1 MLNSSDLTQLEKR
14 GISPSAVDQQIAY
27 FKNGFPWMTLFK
39 AATPKDGVIQ
49 LSDEQVED
57 LVQKFDKEKSGLSI
71 LKMVPASGAA
81 TRMFKSLFEH
91 LQDGVENKES
101 KVFFEQL
108 EKFAFS
114 PALKKLTGENPSP
127 KDVLTK
133 LLLDEG
139 LGYGS
144 LPKGL
149 LDFHRY
155 SNEVRTPLQEHL
167 YEAVE
172 YASDGKSAKLHFTVS
187 PEHRSK
193 FEELV
198 NKVVPTLEIKFG
210 IKFEISFSE
219 QKLST
224 DTVAVD
230 MNNEL
235 FRESDGSML
244 FRPAGHGALL
254 ENLNDLV
261 ADLIFIKNVDNV
273 VPDALRGPTITYK
286 KALGGLLLQI
296 LEGIKHLDE
305 QLKGDVSEDLL
316 IEAEQS
322 LVEYLGFVPSPAYQ
336 LMPLEDKVVY
346 LRKVLNRPTRVC
358 GVVKN
363 TGEPGGGPFWCQDA
377 EGNST
382 LQLVESAQV
391 NPADE
396 QQMNLFKGST
406 HFNPVDLVCATKDL
420 QGRKFDLP
428 EFRDMNTGFI
438 TEKTKDGKKL
448 KALELPGL
456 WNGAMAYW
464 NTIFVEVPLETFN
477 PVKTVNDLLR
487 PAHQDTTF

>member
-1 MLNSSDLTQLEKR
+1 MLKSSDLTLLEKR
-14 GISPSAVDQQIAY
+14 GIQPSEVEQQIDY
-27 FKNGFPWMTLFK
+27 FKKGFPWMTLFK
-39 AATPKDGVIQ
+39 AATPGEGVIQ
-49 LSDEQVED
+49 LSDEQVEEMS
-57 LVQKFDKEKSGLSI
+57 QKFDAEKSKLSI

-91 LQDGVENKES
+91 LQEGMTNKES

-108 EKFAFS
+108 EKFAFYKS
-114 PALKKLTGENPSP
+114 LKKLLGENPSETEI
-127 KDVLTK
+127 LSK
-133 LLLDEG
+133 LLMSDG
-139 LGYGS
+139 LSYGS

-149 LDFHRY
+149 LEFHQY
-155 SNEVRTPLQEHL
+155 SSEVRTPLEEHL
-167 YEAVE
+167 LEAID
-172 YASDGKSAKLHFTVS
+172 YASDGKTAKLHFTVS
-187 PEHRSK
+187 PEHRSR
-193 FEELV
+193 FEDLV
-198 NKVVPTLEIKFG
+198 QKVTPVLENKFG
-210 IKFEISFSE
+210 IKFEVGFSE

-235 FRESDGSML
+235 FRELDGSML

-254 ENLNDLV
+254 ENLNDLD
-261 ADLIFIKNVDNV
+261 ADIIFIKNVDNV
-273 VPDALRGPTITYK
+273 VPDDLRAPTIAYK
-286 KALGGLLLQI
+286 KAIGGLLLSI
-296 LEGIKHLDE
+296 LEGIKELDLRL
-305 QLKGDVSEDLL
+305 QGDVTEDLL
-316 IEAEQS
+316 IQAEQE
-322 LVEYLGFVPSPAYQ
+322 LVAYLGFVPSPAYQ
-336 LMPLEDKVVY
+336 LMPAEQKVVY
-346 LRKVLNRPTRVC
+346 LREVLNRPTRVC

-382 LQLVESAQV
+382 LQLVESAQI
-391 NPADE
+391 NPSDE
-396 QQMNLFKGST
+396 GQMNLFKGST

-420 QGRKFDLP
+420 QGRKFDLRNY
-428 EFRDMNTGFI
+428 RDMNTGFI

-487 PAHQDTTF
+487 PAHQNG

>member
-1 MLNSSDLTQLEKR
+1 MLTSSDLTQLEKR
-14 GISPSAVDQQIAY
+14 GISPAEVEKQIAY

-39 AATPKDGVIQ
+39 AATPGEGVIQ
-49 LSDEQVED
+49 LTLEQVEEMGR
-57 LVQKFDKEKSGLSI
+57 KFDELKSQLQI

-91 LQDGVENKES
+91 LQEGEGNKES

-108 EKFAFS
+108 EKFAFY
-114 PALKKLTGENPSP
+114 PALQKYLGQNATE
-127 KDVLTK
+127 KDILSA
-133 LLLDEG
+133 LLLSEG
-139 LGYGS
+139 LGYGA

-155 SNEVRTPLQEHL
+155 ADEVRTPLQEHL
-167 YEAVE
+167 MEAIE

-187 PEHRSK
+187 PEHRSR
-193 FEELV
+193 FEGLV
-198 NKVVPTLEIKFG
+198 QKLVPSLESKFG
-210 IKFEISFSE
+210 IKFAINFSE

-224 DTVAVD
+224 DTVAVNP
-230 MNNEL
+230 NNEL
-235 FRESDGSML
+235 FREVDGSLL

-254 ENLNDLV
+254 ENLNDLE
-261 ADLIFIKNVDNV
+261 ADIIFIKNVDNV
-273 VPDALRGPTITYK
+273 VPDALRLPTIQYK
-286 KALGGLLLQI
+286 KALGGLLISI
-296 LEGIKHLDE
+296 LEGIKQLDE
-305 QLKGDVSEDLL
+305 QLQGEVSEDL
-316 IEAEQS
+316 IIQAEQE
-322 LVEYLGFVPSPAYQ
+322 LVAYLGFVPSPAYQ
-336 LMPLEDKVVY
+336 LLPIEQKVVF
-346 LRKVLNRPTRVC
+346 LRQVLNRPTRVC

-391 NPADE
+391 NPNDE
-396 QQMNLFKGST
+396 GQLNLFKRST

-420 QGRKFDLP
+420 QGRKFDLR
-428 EFRDMNTGFI
+428 EYRDMNTGFI

-464 NTIFVEVPLETFN
+464 NTVFVEVPLETFN
-477 PVKTVNDLLR
+477 PVKTVTDLLR
-487 PAHQDTTF
+487 PAHQNGSF